1 VHSGLSFHLAEQ
13 EEDQITTEVEDVLH
27 QEEEEK
33 IHNLKAEDQH
43 QAHMLILHQQEEGG
57 AAILIVIIKL
67 KDMINLTFNAII
79 AKNLGIMHQNVG
91 KSNMT

>member
-1 VHSGLSFHLAEQ
+1 VHSRLSFHLAEQ

-67 KDMINLTFNAII
+67 KGMINLTSNAII